1 MKRRNSSA
9 RDCLPKPYESATG
22 GIVTIFL
29 LCFRKS
35 ALARVE
41 KYQPTSPPPDGVG
54 VAISLRCSLDL
65 WLVPS
70 VGREPQA
77 RSCPLRPGGSAGAG
91 EASHCRCPCDLV
103 SSRFSQSS
111 SLTFG
116 GGKDRG
122 RSSPVTPRLRRSCRR
137 KHLPTPLLSFRRSR
151 ARLSPLG
158 ASGAFFLLL

>member
-1 MKRRNSSA
+1 MKV
-9 RDCLPKPYESATG
+9 LPVE
-22 GIVTIFL
+22 L
-29 LCFRKS
+29 LRYFYFVSENPSLPGLKNTSQRAPPTAWASPS
-35 ALARVE
+35 ALVF
-41 KYQPTSPPPDGVG
+41 
-54 VAISLRCSLDL
+54 
-65 WLVPS
+65 
-70 VGREPQA
+70 A
-77 RSCPLRPGGSAGAG
+77 RSLACALSGQRAAGQILPAAPRGSAGAG
-91 EASHCRCPCDLV
+91 EASRCRCPCDLV